1 VLQGLEEV
9 DDHGGSDE
17 RLLSWA
23 PDFTDEARET
33 VRRQLAAL
41 GIKPIESEE

>member
-1 VLQGLEEV
+1 LNRP
-9 DDHGGSDE
+9 DDGGGNDE

-23 PDFTDEARET
+23 PDFTYEAGET

-41 GIKPIESEE
+41 GIELIEAEESDA